1 MTAKRAWL
9 YYRLSNDDD
18 PERNS
23 LQNQR
28 AICREFAVNRGLT
41 IVGESFDDNVSGM
54 TFSRPGLRRLSEAAE
69 RGGLDA
75 VVVKDLSRLGRH
87 KTQTA
92 LFIDYLREQNI
103 CVLSATERLDTLN
116 ESDDLIIGV
125 RGLMNDY
132 YARDIGNKIR
142 AGYRQ
147 KQKEGLVIL
156 PPFGYW
162 KDRNTGKIQVVAE
175 AAETVRAI
183 YQMYLGGMGLMPIAR
198 SLNIE
203 GRRTPAELQA
213 QFYGKHMRG
222 VRRFLWSYTSVK
234 NILQDESYTGVLL
247 CHRQEFKNGR
257 RSRYVPESE
266 QFRHEGYFP
275 AIVSRADWERVQTL
289 LRRHQRKQPA
299 GNLPRHRYAGL
310 LICQDCGG
318 PFVAV
323 NREWNGSRRVE
334 YICKSYMRH
343 GKAVCPSHR
352 IHEEVLDGLVWDRL
366 TACRDTAAQEQR
378 ELKEYQKRL
387 ALRRPILDARRL
399 LLQERVQR
407 LEREVDKI
415 MIAKIRGFDL

>member
-1 MTAKRAWL
+1 MTATRAWL

-41 IVGESFDDNVSGM
+41 IVGESCDDNVSGM

-92 LFIDYLREQNI
+92 LFIDYLRERNI
-103 CVLSATERLDTLN
+103 CVLSATEHLDTLN
-116 ESDDLIIGV
+116 ESDDLIIGI

-147 KQKEGLVIL
+147 KQKEGLVII

-198 SLNIE
+198 SLNAE
-203 GRRTPAELQA
+203 GRRTPAELQV

-234 NILQDESYTGVLL
+234 NILQDESYIGVLL

-266 QFRHEGYFP
+266 QFRHEGYYP
-275 AIVSRADWERVQTL
+275 AVIAREDWEQVQAL
-289 LRRHQRKQPA
+289 LRQRQRKQPA
-299 GNLPRHRYAGL
+299 GNRPCHRYAGL
-310 LICQDCGG
+310 LVCKDCGG
-318 PFVAV
+318 PFVAI
-323 NREWNGSRRVE
+323 NREWNGCRRVE

-343 GKAVCPSHR
+343 GKAFCPSHR

-366 TACRDTAAQEQR
+366 TACRNAAAQEQR
-378 ELKEYQKRL
+378 KLKEYQKRL
-387 ALRRPILDARRL
+387 ALRKPVLDARRL
-399 LLQERVQR
+399 FLYQR
-407 LEREVDKI
+407 IQKLERELDEI
-415 MIAKIRGFDL
+415 SMEKIRSGKK